1 MSTLI
6 FNGNEEIN
14 SVFSL
19 IGNKENDIS
28 KSVIWILKECPKVLK
43 ELIETTCGIDINPDD
58 VSIQYQSFERVNEE
72 NAFTD
77 IEITDYKQFHIIIE
91 AKRGW
96 ILPGYHQLKK
106 YSEKTSFANS
116 DIAIKKI
123 FSLSE
128 CSEEYADKYLPFK
141 ISPNGI
147 PIGHISW
154 KVLKEL
160 CESAIK
166 DSNNKQKNLI
176 REFLVYLGGIM
187 GTPNNNSNEVF
198 VVPLNYKKA
207 CSKGNTYIDVVVKEN
222 KYFCPVSW
230 FRNVN
235 SIPNYL
241 GFRYDGKL
249 QRICHIDSYVVT
261 RNRKDEIPFMDEEE
275 ADEDY
280 YVFRLGVPIYPP
292 KEVVTGQVYGPGHNW
307 ADIDLLLTCDSVKEA
322 CDKSKERR
330 GNT

>member
-1 MSTLI
+1 MSTLL

-28 KSVIWILKECPKVLK
+28 KSVIWVLKECPEVLK

-116 DIAIKKI
+116 DIAIKKM

-166 DSNNKQKNLI
+166 DSNNRQKNLI

-187 GTPNNNSNEVF
+187 GTPNNKSNEVY
-198 VVPLNYKKA
+198 VVSLSNESHCTAGK
-207 CSKGNTYIDVVVKEN
+207 TYIDVVEECN

-230 FRNVN
+230 FKNIN
-235 SIPNYL
+235 NIPNYL
-241 GFRYDGKL
+241 AFRYNGKL
-249 QRICHIDSYVVT
+249 QRISHVDSYIVT
-261 RNRKDEIPFMDEEE
+261 RNRKDEIPF
-275 ADEDY
+275 
-280 YVFRLGVPIYPP
+280 
-292 KEVVTGQVYGPGHNW
+292 
-307 ADIDLLLTCDSVKEA
+307 
-322 CDKSKERR
+322 
-330 GNT
+330 